1 MSASLA
7 RSGGGDI
14 VRLVELAVDC
24 GVRGYTDRWMP
35 GRRRNMRPPATSTTL
50 TVLVTNVRLDRR
62 ELTQLG
68 RQVHASM
75 ARAIDP
81 IHALDDGDVL
91 FSVTTGEVDDGR
103 SLAELGVVAS
113 ELAWDAV
120 LSAVADPAALAG

>member
-1 MSASLA
+1 
-7 RSGGGDI
+7 
-14 VRLVELAVDC
+14 
-24 GVRGYTDRWMP
+24 
-35 GRRRNMRPPATSTTL
+35 MRPPATSTTL

-103 SLAELGVVAS
+103 SLAELGIVAG